1 MTILAQRLNIKY
13 LILLYLFD
21 VYTLFMYNLNVI
33 RNFKDKEAE
42 LIYNG
47 FYSKKL
53 PNTIQKMALRKL
65 IMIDNAKDVNDL
77 KVPPGNHLEQLK
89 GNRLGQYSIRINDQY
104 RICFIFKDNDFYNI
118 EIIDY
123 H

>member
-1 MTILAQRLNIKY
+1 
-13 LILLYLFD
+13 
-21 VYTLFMYNLNVI
+21 MYNLNVI